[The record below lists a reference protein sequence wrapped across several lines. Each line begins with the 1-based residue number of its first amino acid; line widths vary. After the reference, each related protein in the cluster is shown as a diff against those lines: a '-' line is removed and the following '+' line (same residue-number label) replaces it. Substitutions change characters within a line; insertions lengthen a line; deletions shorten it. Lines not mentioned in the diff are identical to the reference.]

1 MKEKIKIS
9 FGIGICIVIT
19 FLIGVCF
26 YISIYNKNE
35 VEINKT
41 YSEIIDSLDVNNF
54 DKNKFSGEFVIK
66 KVNNLVNNILANEID
81 YYNINGELV
90 DEYVPETVLV
100 TWDDIS
106 NYESDLYKGL
116 NLSKEIPYSSYMIY
130 RNDLPNE
137 TIFYL
142 EANKTEY

>member
-66 KVNNLVNNILANEID
+66 KVNNLVNNILANEIN
-81 YYNINGELV
+81 YYNINDELV
-90 DEYVPETVLV
+90 DEYVPETVLA

-116 NLSKEIPYSSYMIY
+116 NLRKEIPYSMDAIY
-130 RNDLPNE
+130 RNNLPNE
-137 TIFYL
+137 TTFYL
-142 EANKTEY
+142 EEKKTE